1 MADAVDNDALM
12 AIADA
17 LMLRLVFVDIAA
29 MIAGDM
35 QIGTRRRRS
44 QKREQQHKRER
55 DAHGSNEKPGRT
67 CRIPEKRSGKATRR
81 HNSGLPILASAS
93 VSPRAAHTYPPPH

>member
-1 MADAVDNDALM
+1 M

-17 LMLRLVFVDIAA
+17 LILRLVFVDIAA

-55 DAHGSNEKPGRT
+55 DAHGSNEKPGR
-67 CRIPEKRSGKATRR
+67 PVGYGKNGPLSGPDGTTLALLCWNLVKCP
-81 HNSGLPILASAS
+81 GEPKIPILRQIFRTL
-93 VSPRAAHTYPPPH
+93 RA